1 MKDETGIQ
9 RWGTGWALPV
19 SVGLHLLVAAL
30 LILDLPPLLAEPQEE
45 EPVQVEL
52 VPPPE
57 EKKPEP
63 PPAPAEPEKPA
74 EPEPP
79 AEPEKPQEAA
89 TPPAEPEKP
98 QEAAQPPSEQKAQPP
113 APPVLNPVV
122 QFGERD
128 AGPRQALDGNS
139 AEEGAETQP
148 PEPTQAE
155 APAEPPPS
163 PEAQAET
170 LPEPP
175 AGPQDSAALGPDG
188 LPAGEAEEAGTQVS
202 LPETSA
208 VPAPRPTLRAAASSQ
223 PPLQEAQRLFSQSAT
238 GTQVATTAMG
248 NIPREVRAG
257 RLCTTELREQLR
269 AGSPPYFPDL
279 LPTYPLEH
287 GNVLDIPMAAF
298 RVRGQWVDLSFRCTV
313 DSQATRVMSFAHRVG
328 MAIPRSE
335 WAARGLPGG

>member
-19 SVGLHLLVAAL
+19 SVCLHLLVAAL

-52 VPPPE
+52 VPPEPE
-57 EKKPEP
+57 KPEP
-63 PPAPAEPEKPA
+63 PQPPA

-79 AEPEKPQEAA
+79 P
-89 TPPAEPEKP
+89 PPAEPEPPVEPEKL
-98 QEAAQPPSEQKAQPP
+98 QEAAQPRAGQQAQPP

-139 AEEGAETQP
+139 AEEGAETPP
-148 PEPTQAE
+148 PEPAQAE
-155 APAEPPPS
+155 AP
-163 PEAQAET
+163 
-170 LPEPP
+170 PEPP
-175 AGPQDSAALGPDG
+175 AAQQDTAAVGPEG
-188 LPAGEAEEAGTQVS
+188 LPPGEAEEAGTQVS

-208 VPAPRPTLRAAASSQ
+208 IPAPRPTLRAAAPSQ

-313 DSQATRVMSFAHRVG
+313 DSEATRVLSFAFRVG

-335 WAARGLPGG
+335 WAGRGLPGG

>member
-1 MKDETGIQ
+1 MNDETDNR

-19 SVGLHLLVAAL
+19 SFGLHLLVAAL

-45 EPVQVEL
+45 EPVKVEL
-52 VPPPE
+52 VPQPDAA
-57 EKKPEP
+57 KPEP
-63 PPAPAEPEKPA
+63 PRAPAEPEKPA

-79 AEPEKPQEAA
+79 AEPEKPREAA
-89 TPPAEPEKP
+89 K
-98 QEAAQPPSEQKAQPP
+98 PPSDQKAQPP
-113 APPVLNPVV
+113 SPPVLNPVV
-122 QFGERD
+122 QFGEKE

-139 AEEGAETQP
+139 AEEGAKTPP
-148 PEPTQAE
+148 PEPAQAE
-155 APAEPPPS
+155 AP
-163 PEAQAET
+163 
-170 LPEPP
+170 PEPP
-175 AGPQDSAALGPDG
+175 AAQQDNTAVGPEG
-188 LPAGEAEEAGTQVS
+188 LPPGEAEEAGTQVS
-202 LPETSA
+202 LPETS
-208 VPAPRPTLRAAASSQ
+208 VIPASRPTPRATAPSQ

-238 GTQVATTAMG
+238 GAQVATTAMG

-313 DSQATRVMSFAHRVG
+313 DSQATRVMSFAFRVG

-335 WAARGLPGG
+335 WAGRGLPEG